1 MNRIARN
8 LLIAA
13 PLSLAALTMTPGTAT
28 AETPAPTPGPVIV
41 MPSEPVNPGP
51 GDIANPAPTPP
62 EDIANPEPTEPD
74 PAPVPDDK
82 APLPQDDP
90 NPAPEGPGDITDTP
104 DCTHGC
110 QEDPTPDFPLDSG
123 EGDDGED
130 EPDFPLD
137 GGCFEGCDL
146 PEDEPTTENDDTD
159 VARFVTEVAGIT
171 TPNRVDAG
179 LGNNDDTGLELTWLL
194 AGGALVTAGGATLVA
209 RKKAQAK
216 A

>member
-1 MNRIARN
+1 MNRIART

-28 AETPAPTPGPVIV
+28 AETPGPIIA
-41 MPSEPVNPGP
+41 MPSEPDQPAP
-51 GDIANPAPTPP
+51 DDIANPAPVPP
-62 EDIANPEPTEPD
+62 EDIANPTPTPEPD

-110 QEDPTPDFPLDSG
+110 DEDPTPDFPLDSG
-123 EGDDGED
+123 EGDDGEE

-146 PEDEPTTENDDTD
+146 PEDEPTTDDTD
-159 VARFVTEVAGIT
+159 VAHFVTEVAGIT

-179 LGNNDDTGLELTWLL
+179 LGANDDNGLELTWLL

-209 RKKAQAK
+209 RKKAQSK

>member
-1 MNRIARN
+1 MNRIART

-28 AETPAPTPGPVIV
+28 AETPGPIIA
-41 MPSEPVNPGP
+41 MPSEPDQPAP
-51 GDIANPAPTPP
+51 DDIANPAPVPP

-110 QEDPTPDFPLDSG
+110 DEDPTPDFPLDNG
-123 EGDDGED
+123 EGDDGEED
-130 EPDFPLD
+130 PEEPN
-137 GGCFEGCDL
+137 GA
-146 PEDEPTTENDDTD
+146 PEETD
-159 VARFVTEVAGIT
+159 EVATPQAPADSFT

-179 LGNNDDTGLELTWLL
+179 LGANDDNGLELTWLL
-194 AGGALVTAGGATLVA
+194 AGGALVTASGAAFAA
-209 RKKAQAK
+209 RKRARSRS
-216 A
+216 